1 MHLDPLRRELVKVTE
16 PEAMATLRALRLARG
31 WTQTELANRAGVAVN
46 TIVRLEKGRA
56 FPSLVTLRAVAEA
69 LGARI
74 DICCD

>member
-1 MHLDPLRRELVKVTE
+1 MRVDAVRRELVKVTE
-16 PEAMATLRALRLARG
+16 PEAVAVLRQLRIRRG
-31 WTQTELANRAGVAVN
+31 WTQTELADRAGVALN